1 MESNI
6 KTARPY
12 AIAAFKQA
20 QDEGDS
26 QSWSRMLAL
35 VASIANDA
43 GMKTLIA
50 NPKVT
55 RAELASLIIDVC
67 GDALSETGRNFVR
80 VLAENQR
87 LDISSD
93 IASAFE
99 LERARAERRSDVQVI
114 SAYELT
120 AGQQN
125 DINVAMTRRLGTK
138 VDISVAVDRELIGG
152 VIIRCGD
159 MVIDASVR
167 GRLAQLTQTL
177 A

>member
-20 QDEGDS
+20 VDEGDS
-26 QSWSRMLAL
+26 GRWSEMLAL
-35 VASIANDA
+35 LASVTDDA
-43 GMKTLIA
+43 TMKGLIA

-55 RAELASLIIDVC
+55 RPQLAALIIDVC
-67 GDALSETGRNFVR
+67 GDALTETGRNFVQ

-87 LDISSD
+87 LGITTDIV
-93 IASAFE
+93 AAFE
-99 LERARAERRSDVQVI
+99 LERARAERRSDVEVV
-114 SAYELT
+114 SAYELS
-120 AGQQN
+120 AAQQN
-125 DINVAMTRRLGTK
+125 DINVAMTRQLGTK
-138 VDISVAVDRELIGG
+138 IDISVAVDRELIGG

-159 MVIDASVR
+159 MVIDASFR
-167 GRLAQLTQTL
+167 GRLAQLAQTL

>member
-20 QDEGDS
+20 QEEGDS
-26 QSWSRMLAL
+26 GRWSQMLELLAM
-35 VASIANDA
+35 VSNDA
-43 GMKTLIA
+43 SMKGLIA
-50 NPKVT
+50 NPKVSS
-55 RAELASLIIDVC
+55 AQLASLIIDVC

-87 LDISSD
+87 LASASD
-93 IASAFE
+93 IASEFE
-99 LERARAERRSDVQVI
+99 FERARAERRSDVEVV

-120 AGQQN
+120 AAQQN
-125 DINVAMTRRLGTK
+125 DINVAMTSRLGTK
-138 VDISVAVDRELIGG
+138 VDISVAVDPELIGG

-159 MVIDASVR
+159 MVIDSSIR

>member
-26 QSWSRMLAL
+26 GRWSQMLAL
-35 VASIANDA
+35 LASVANDA
-43 GMKTLIA
+43 TMKGLIV
-50 NPKVT
+50 NPRIT
-55 RAELASLIIDVC
+55 RRELASLIIDVC
-67 GDALSETGRNFVR
+67 GDQLSETGRNFVK

-87 LDISSD
+87 LGIIGD

-99 LERARAERRSDVQVI
+99 SERARAERRSDVKVVA
-114 SAYELT
+114 AYELT
-120 AGQQN
+120 AAQQN

-138 VDISVAVDRELIGG
+138 VDISVTVDREIIGG

-159 MVIDASVR
+159 LVIDASVR
-167 GRLAQLTQTL
+167 GRLAQLAQTL

>member
-1 MESNI
+1 MESNT

-26 QSWSRMLAL
+26 GRWSRMLAL
-35 VASIANDA
+35 LATVANDA
-43 GMKTLIA
+43 TMQALIA
-50 NPKVT
+50 NPRIT
-55 RAELASLIIDVC
+55 RQELASLIIDVC
-67 GDALSETGRNFVR
+67 GDALSATGRNFVK
-80 VLAENQR
+80 VLAENRR
-87 LDISSD
+87 LGIVGE

-99 LERARAERRSDVQVI
+99 SERASAERRSDVKVV

-120 AGQQN
+120 AAQQN
-125 DINVAMTRRLGTK
+125 DINVTMTRRLGTK
-138 VDISVAVDRELIGG
+138 VDISVTVDREIIGG

-159 MVIDASVR
+159 LVIDASVR
-167 GRLAQLTQTL
+167 GRLAQLAQTL

>member
-1 MESNI
+1 M
-6 KTARPY
+6 
-12 AIAAFKQA
+12 
-20 QDEGDS
+20 
-26 QSWSRMLAL
+26 
-35 VASIANDA
+35 
-43 GMKTLIA
+43 
-50 NPKVT
+50 
-55 RAELASLIIDVC
+55 ASLVIDVC
-67 GDALSETGRNFVR
+67 GDELSETGRNLVK

-87 LDISSD
+87 LDITSD
-93 IASAFE
+93 IAVAFDE
-99 LERARAERRSDVQVI
+99 ERARAEMRSDVRVV

-125 DINVAMTRRLGTK
+125 EINVAMTRRLGTK
-138 VDISVAVDRELIGG
+138 VDISVTVDRELIGG

>member
-12 AIAAFKQA
+12 ALAAFKQA
-20 QDEGDS
+20 QDEGDTGR
-26 QSWSRMLAL
+26 WSKMLAL
-35 VASIANDA
+35 LATVANDS
-43 GMKTLIA
+43 GMQGLIA

-55 RAELASLIIDVC
+55 RTELSSLVIDVC
-67 GDALSETGRNFVR
+67 GDELSETGCNFVK

-87 LDISSD
+87 LGITSD
-93 IASAFE
+93 IAMAFDE
-99 LERARAERRSDVQVI
+99 ERARAERRSDVRVV

-120 AGQQN
+120 PGQQN
-125 DINVAMTRRLGTK
+125 EINVAMTRRLGTK
-138 VDISVAVDRELIGG
+138 VDVSVTVDRELIGG

>member
-26 QSWSRMLAL
+26 ERWSRMLAL
-35 VASIANDA
+35 IASVAGDA
-43 GMKTLIA
+43 GMKKLIA
-50 NPKVT
+50 NPRVT
-55 RAELASLIIDVC
+55 RPQLASLIIDVC
-67 GDALSETGRNFVR
+67 ADELSDSGRNFVK
-80 VLAENQR
+80 VLAENKR
-87 LDISSD
+87 LGISGD
-93 IASAFE
+93 VASAFE
-99 LERARAERRSDVQVI
+99 AERARAERRSDVQVI

-125 DINVAMTRRLGTK
+125 DINVSMTRRLGTK
-138 VDISVAVDRELIGG
+138 VDISVAVDQELIGG